1 MTLFPQAK
9 LEDSRKDSE
18 SLRDSAT
25 LRGSEV
31 SSEKAKSFDASR
43 ESVTA
48 LPSTTD
54 APPAEEKIYP
64 SGLKFGLIVFSL
76 CLALFL
82 AGLDQTVITTAV
94 PKITDD
100 FHALEDIGWYT
111 AAYLLTTA
119 VFQLAYGKFF
129 TFFSIK
135 IVFLVALAIFELGS
149 LVCATAPTST
159 ALIVGRSLAGLGAA
173 GLFPGSVLILM
184 HSCPLEKRPTFLG
197 IINAMFGVASI
208 AGPFIGG
215 VFTDRATWRWCF
227 WINLPL
233 GAITLAVV
241 AFCVKTPLN
250 PAYENWTV
258 VQKLK
263 DFDLFGLVISISS
276 LICLILALEWG
287 GSIYP
292 WSDGRVVALLVVFG
306 VLFLV
311 FLASQV
317 FFSSSRTVPAHIIRN
332 RSVWFAALFAACSS
346 GSMFIAITYLPIY
359 FQAIKD
365 ASALKS
371 GSMVTP
377 LILGFL
383 VMCMVSG
390 AITTVLGYYNPS
402 MIAGPILSS
411 IGAGLITTF
420 NVDSPS
426 PVWIGYQVLLGFGI
440 GFGLQQPL
448 LVVQT
453 ILPESEVPIGV
464 ALMNLFQ
471 MLGGAIFVAVSQNV
485 FQNNL
490 KADIHRLFPTFDT
503 KTLFDVGATGLSSL
517 FNEQQL
523 EEVLP
528 VYCKDIT
535 KTFYIVAALCAVS
548 MIGALGTEWRTT
560 KKKEPDFPKV

>member
-1 MTLFPQAK
+1 MP
-9 LEDSRKDSE
+9 S
-18 SLRDSAT
+18 
-25 LRGSEV
+25 
-31 SSEKAKSFDASR
+31 SSETELTKS
-43 ESVTA
+43 ETLPIQA
-48 LPSTTD
+48 LPVFGNASSYPD
-54 APPAEEKIYP
+54 AGNGEKTESNQVADLESKMVYP
-64 SGLKFGLIVFSL
+64 GPLKFGLIVLSL
-76 CLALFL
+76 ALSLFL

-100 FHALEDIGWYT
+100 FHALDDIGWYT

-129 TFFSIK
+129 TFFSNK
-135 IVFLVALAIFELGS
+135 IVFLVALCIFELGS
-149 LVCATAPTST
+149 LICATAPNST
-159 ALIVGRSLAGLGAA
+159 ALIVGRALAGLGAA

-208 AGPFIGG
+208 CGPFVGG
-215 VFTDRATWRWCF
+215 AFTDRVTWRWCF

-233 GAITLAVV
+233 GGITLAVV
-241 AFCVKTPLN
+241 GLCVNTPVN
-250 PAYENWTV
+250 PAYQKWKLA
-258 VQKLK
+258 QKLK
-263 DFDLFGLVISISS
+263 QFDLLGLVIIIAS
-276 LICLILALEWG
+276 LICLIMALQWG
-287 GSIYP
+287 GAIYL
-292 WSDGRVVALLVVFG
+292 WNDGRVVALLVVFS
-306 VLFLV
+306 VLFLT
-311 FLASQV
+311 FLASQIL
-317 FFSSSRTVPAHIIRN
+317 FSSSRTVPTQILKN

-346 GSMFIAITYLPIY
+346 ASMFIAITYLPIY

-365 ASALKS
+365 SSALAS

-383 VMCMVSG
+383 LMTLISG
-390 AITTVLGYYNPS
+390 MITTVIGYYNPS
-402 MIAGPILSS
+402 MIVGPILSS

-420 NVDSPS
+420 QVNTGSPK
-426 PVWIGYQVLLGFGI
+426 WIGYQVLLGFGI

-453 ILPESEVPIGV
+453 ILPESEIPVGV

-490 KADIHRLFPTFDT
+490 KSDIHAMFPDFDT
-503 KTLFDVGATGLSSL
+503 KSLFSVGATSLSSV
-517 FNEQQL
+517 FNEEQL
-523 EEVLP
+523 KQVLP

-535 KTFYIVAALCAVS
+535 KTFYIVAALCAAS
-548 MIGALGTEWRTT
+548 IIGALGTEWRTT
-560 KKKEPDFPKV
+560 KKRDSKNEKA

>member
-1 MTLFPQAK
+1 M
-9 LEDSRKDSE
+9 
-18 SLRDSAT
+18 
-25 LRGSEV
+25 V
-31 SSEKAKSFDASR
+31 
-43 ESVTA
+43 
-48 LPSTTD
+48 
-54 APPAEEKIYP
+54 YP
-64 SGLKFGLIVFSL
+64 GPLKFGLIVLSL
-76 CLALFL
+76 ALSLFL

-100 FHALEDIGWYT
+100 FHALDDIGWYT

-129 TFFSIK
+129 TFFSNK
-135 IVFLVALAIFELGS
+135 IVFLVALCIFELGS
-149 LVCATAPTST
+149 LICATAPNST
-159 ALIVGRSLAGLGAA
+159 ALIVGRALAGLGAA

-208 AGPFIGG
+208 CGPFVGG
-215 VFTDRATWRWCF
+215 AFTDRVTWRWCF

-233 GAITLAVV
+233 GGITLAVV
-241 AFCVKTPLN
+241 GLCVNTPVN
-250 PAYENWTV
+250 PAYQKWKLA
-258 VQKLK
+258 QKLK
-263 DFDLFGLVISISS
+263 QFDLLGLVIIIAS
-276 LICLILALEWG
+276 LICLIMALQWG
-287 GSIYP
+287 GAIYL
-292 WSDGRVVALLVVFG
+292 WNDGRVVALLVVFS
-306 VLFLV
+306 VLFLT
-311 FLASQV
+311 FLASQIL
-317 FFSSSRTVPAHIIRN
+317 FSSSRTVPTQILKN

-346 GSMFIAITYLPIY
+346 ASMFIAITYLPIY

-365 ASALKS
+365 SSALAS

-383 VMCMVSG
+383 LMTLISG
-390 AITTVLGYYNPS
+390 MITTVIGYYNPS
-402 MIAGPILSS
+402 MIVGPILSS

-420 NVDSPS
+420 QVNTGSPK
-426 PVWIGYQVLLGFGI
+426 WIGYQVLLGFGI

-453 ILPESEVPIGV
+453 ILPESEIPVGV

-490 KADIHRLFPTFDT
+490 KSDIHAMFPDFDT
-503 KTLFDVGATGLSSL
+503 KSLFSVGATSLSSV
-517 FNEQQL
+517 FNEEQL
-523 EEVLP
+523 KQVLP

-535 KTFYIVAALCAVS
+535 KTFYIVAALCAAS
-548 MIGALGTEWRTT
+548 IIGALGTEWRTT
-560 KKKEPDFPKV
+560 KKRDSKNEKA